1 MTKVFLLCAALA
13 EVTACTHDGGKVMG
27 DTMTY
32 DKATKKW
39 SPLVEY
45 KVPDID
51 ELTGIDPDE
60 VKAPPTP
67 MSEPAGE
74 APAAKPAEVAKPVAA
89 TPAVATPPAKPVTP
103 PATKPATPAKK

>member
-1 MTKVFLLCAALA
+1 MTKVLLLCAALA
-13 EVTACTHDGGKVMG
+13 EVAACTHSGGMVLG

-67 MSEPAGE
+67 MSEPPGE
-74 APAAKPAEVAKPVAA
+74 APTPKPVEVAKPVVA
-89 TPAVATPPAKPVTP
+89 TPTTTPPAKP
-103 PATKPATPAKK
+103 PAKK